1 MGHRGKV
8 RCFTVQYIVHSFTL
22 VQTRS
27 TRARVA
33 PLTEHSKFCCFVVV
47 CLVVKVIHIR

>member
-1 MGHRGKV
+1 ML
-8 RCFTVQYIVHSFTL
+8 FYSTVHCKAYLHSFTL